1 MSSVYG
7 ALPPFYKGYWY
18 STFEYLALFIMLTA
32 ISISSRN
39 NHLRCMVSW
48 GQSPIEPS
56 LTKSLYKININIKY
70 TTQFDNYG
78 NFPTQFF
85 DDYTHN
91 FQMSGSNTLIATPER
106 CCCLR
111 WHTSGWRY
119 CSQNVSKFTANGSY
133 NYKPTI
139 KDVQLLNIDKPN
151 NHSSAIE
158 FKSEV
163 TNQTNLSTVDL
174 LTENAL
180 KSNGQM
186 LWSPL
191 LQNIAPSLYH
201 HRRSTLNRSYFYSS
215 GNIFAIRL
223 VYGKIEKI
231 ENASNFHFYI
241 NGNFRFLNKCR

>member
-1 MSSVYG
+1 MIIHTIFRCLDQIHL
-7 ALPPFYKGYWY
+7 LP
-18 STFEYLALFIMLTA
+18 
-32 ISISSRN
+32 
-39 NHLRCMVSW
+39 HLKDAVVSD
-48 GQSPIEPS
+48 GIQV
-56 LTKSLYKININIKY
+56 
-70 TTQFDNYG
+70 
-78 NFPTQFF
+78 
-85 DDYTHN
+85 DDV
-91 FQMSGSNTLIATPER
+91 I
-106 CCCLR
+106 
-111 WHTSGWRY
+111 